1 MPAVVANGP
10 GVPMVPRGR
19 GTNVGTLPVST
30 NNVVQFTVSQLHNN
44 PNGFDEVC
52 IFTVGGTVTT
62 PVLEVSIDGGV
73 SWAQIVPPTSA
84 SSASTFNA
92 AQNAATTDTAVS
104 SATGYSVAGLSG
116 LALFRFGAA
125 VTVAP
130 AVVWI
135 ANA

>member
-1 MPAVVANGP
+1 MAAVIANGP

-19 GTNVGTLPVST
+19 GTNIGTLPVST
-30 NNVVQFTVSQLHNN
+30 NNVVQFTVSQLCGN

-52 IFTVGGTVTT
+52 IFTVGGTVGT
-62 PVLEVSIDGGV
+62 PVLEVSIDGGTT
-73 SWAQIVPPTSA
+73 WAQIVQPTAA
-84 SSASTFNA
+84 SSAATFSA

-104 SATGYSVAGLSG
+104 SATGYSIAGLSG
-116 LALFRFGAA
+116 LALFRFNAA

-130 AVVWI
+130 AVVWV